1 MSVFII
7 IILKSVLIGL
17 VTVTVISCGGQG
29 EKDRRVVR
37 VGVGDGGRFAI

>member
-17 VTVTVISCGGQG
+17 VTVTVISRGGQG
-29 EKDRRVVR
+29 EQDRRVVR